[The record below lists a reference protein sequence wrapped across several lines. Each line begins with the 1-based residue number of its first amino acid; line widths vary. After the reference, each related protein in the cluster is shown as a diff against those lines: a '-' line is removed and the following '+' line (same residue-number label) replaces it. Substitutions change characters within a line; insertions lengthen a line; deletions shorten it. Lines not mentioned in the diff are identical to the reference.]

1 MPTLRF
7 EGYSDDTF
15 GEYAHTNNDY
25 DNCASGESIEF
36 LVEDPST
43 GFALIVTGQH
53 CPGNSFGWLI
63 GVSNGNINMPFPS
76 WPMKFQPQ
84 DKPFLGAENPCLL
97 IEAPE
102 GVIVRCL
109 TAEAPDGVLVR
120 CLTREVAAI
129 HHQ

>member
-15 GEYAHTNNDY
+15 GEYAHTNDDY
-25 DNCASGESIEF
+25 DNWDNGEPIEF
-36 LVEDPST
+36 LVKDPLTDS
-43 GFALIVTGQH
+43 ALIVTGQH

-84 DKPFLGAENPCLL
+84 EEPFFADPCLV

-102 GVIVRCL
+102 GVLVRCL
-109 TAEAPDGVLVR
+109 TAEATED
-120 CLTREVAAI
+120 
-129 HHQ
+129 